1 VAAAIER
8 LDGVGSRA
16 ARMTT
21 QGWLY
26 LVLAVAVVLAAIAT
40 GVGAAMLHRT
50 NDVTD
55 HLVKRID
62 PAQAAAYQLQATLVD
77 QETGVRGYALAADR
91 QFLAPYLQGQK
102 SEAASASTIRRLL
115 SEDAQELEDLQRVE
129 AAAANWRRDYA
140 DPLIKSV
147 IPGEPRAVNRSAAA
161 QGKKAFDQV
170 RSLFAV
176 QNAHLAQARATSF
189 SDLRRV
195 RAQRNWVFSLMAVG
209 FVVLALL
216 TILLTRRLVIRPLD
230 MLRSSSRRVAS
241 GDFEHAISENGPAD
255 LQAVARD
262 VDVMRQQILAELN
275 SSREQERQL
284 AEQAADLDAQ
294 AVDLRRSNA
303 ELEQFAYVASH
314 DLQEPLRKV
323 ASFCQLLEKRY
334 GESLD
339 ERGRQYI
346 DFAVDGAKRMQVLI
360 TDLLTFSRVG
370 RVSETQ
376 QSASIAA
383 ALDQALANLT
393 NAIGESQARVER
405 PEQLPVIAGDPTL
418 LVMLWQNLVGNAI
431 KFHAPDRAPVV
442 SIRCESTDDDGHREW
457 LVSVSDNGIG
467 IPAEFAEKVFVI
479 FQRLHNREAYGGT
492 GIGLAL
498 CKKIVEYHGGRIWL
512 DTTYAEGTRIC
523 FTLPADTPAGHEV
536 TSNRTALEGSKA

>member
-1 VAAAIER
+1 
-8 LDGVGSRA
+8 
-16 ARMTT
+16 MTT

-26 LVLAVAVVLAAIAT
+26 LVLAIAAVLAAVAT
-40 GVGAAMLHRT
+40 AAGIVMLHRT

-55 HLVKRID
+55 HLVNRID

-77 QETGVRGYALAADR
+77 QETGVRGYALTADH
-91 QFLAPYLQGQK
+91 QFLAPYIQGQR
-102 SEAASASTIRRLL
+102 SEASSASRIRRLL
-115 SEDAQELEDLQRVE
+115 TTDALELEDLQQVE

-140 DPLIKSV
+140 EPLIKSV
-147 IPGEPRAVNRSAAA
+147 TPGEPGAVNRAGAA

-170 RSLFAV
+170 RSLFAM
-176 QNAHLAQARATSF
+176 QNAHLAQAHAANFTA
-189 SDLRRV
+189 LRRV
-195 RAQRNWVFSLMAVG
+195 RTQRNWVFSLMVVA
-209 FVVLALL
+209 FVLLALI

-262 VDVMRQQILAELN
+262 VDIMRQQIVAELR
-275 SSREQERQL
+275 SSRDQERQL

-334 GESLD
+334 GDSLD

-370 RVSETQ
+370 RVSEVQ
-376 QSASIAA
+376 QRASIAT

-405 PEQLPVIAGDPTL
+405 PEQLPEVAGDPTL
-418 LVMLWQNLVGNAI
+418 LVMLWQNLVGNGI
-431 KFHAPDRAPVV
+431 KFRVPDQAPIV
-442 SIRCESTDDDGHREW
+442 SIACEPTEDSGHREW
-457 LVSVSDNGIG
+457 LLSVSDNGIG

-479 FQRLHNREAYGGT
+479 FQRLHNRETYGGT

-498 CKKIVEYHGGRIWL
+498 CKKIVEYHGGRIWI
-512 DTTYAEGTRIC
+512 DTNHTEGTRIC
-523 FTLPADTPAGHEV
+523 FTLPADAPVGHQETP
-536 TSNRTALEGSKA
+536 NRTALEGSEA